1 MTTYLFS
8 TKTYR
13 TNAEQRAI
21 NKKAL
26 DHRNGRCPIPGLP
39 ELFVTRHGAVWEPYK
54 ADGYTGWRALPIE
67 SDGWTRRYVIIP
79 SGKHAGERLYL
90 DIAVLGAYGSEVSR
104 ERFSKISNPAPLHR
118 NGILSDDFINNL
130 MWVEADE
137 LETMYAAIAENKDK
151 KRRRAFLQEYTYA
164 TYKSPGKSRKMVFAN
179 RHSYGPMYNLIDF

>member
-21 NKKAL
+21 NKKEL

-39 ELFVTRHGAVWEPYK
+39 GLFVTRHGAVWEPYK
-54 ADGYTGWRALPIE
+54 AEGYTGWRALPIE

-79 SGKHAGERLYL
+79 SGKHAGKRLYL

-104 ERFSKISNPAPLHR
+104 EHFSKLSDPAPLHR

-130 MWVEADE
+130 MWVEAAE
-137 LETMYAAIAENKDK
+137 LEARYDTIAKDKDK
-151 KRRRAFLQEYTYA
+151 KRRRAFLREYTYE
-164 TYKSPGKSRKMVFAN
+164 TSGGSGKGKKTAFIN